1 MPLACECGDL
11 NCILLFKIL
20 TLWKIV
26 YLFGLERK
34 DHPSVE
40 KKKRGSIKEIKV
52 NSRIPGKLI
61 QFKLTFRGGENM

>member
-1 MPLACECGDL
+1 MPLAYECGDL

-34 DHPSVE
+34 DHPSAE
-40 KKKRGSIKEIKV
+40 KKRESIKEIKV